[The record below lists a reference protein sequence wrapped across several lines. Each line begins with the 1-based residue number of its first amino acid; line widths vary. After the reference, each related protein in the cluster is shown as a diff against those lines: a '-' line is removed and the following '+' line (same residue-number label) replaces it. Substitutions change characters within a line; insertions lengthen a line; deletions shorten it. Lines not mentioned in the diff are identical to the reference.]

1 MGMGMMEVHLISGKG
16 LQAHDPLNK
25 PIDPYAEI
33 NFKGQERMSKVAK
46 NAGPNPLWDEKFK
59 FLAEY
64 PGSGGDFHILFKV
77 MDHDA
82 IDGDDYIGD
91 VKIDVKNLLAEG
103 VRKGKSEMPP
113 RMYHVLAHKIHFK
126 GEIEV
131 GVSFKLQGGGGC
143 GGCNPW
149 EN

>member
-1 MGMGMMEVHLISGKG
+1 MGMGMLEVHLISGKG

-33 NFKGQERMSKVAK
+33 NYKGQERMSKVAK
-46 NAGPNPLWDEKFK
+46 NAGPDPLWDEKFK

-64 PGSGGDFHILFKV
+64 PGSGGDFHIFFKV

-82 IDGDDYIGD
+82 IDDDDLIGE
-91 VKIDVKNLLAEG
+91 VKIDIKDLLAEG
-103 VRKGKSEMPP
+103 VRKGWSKIPP
-113 RMYHVLAHKIHFK
+113 RMYQVLLLNLYFK

-131 GVSFKLQGGGGC
+131 GVSFQRQG
-143 GGCNPW
+143 
-149 EN
+149 

>member
-1 MGMGMMEVHLISGKG
+1 MGMGMLEVHLISGKG

-25 PIDPYAEI
+25 PIDPYVDI
-33 NFKGQERMSKVAK
+33 NYKGQERMSGVAK
-46 NAGPNPLWDEKFK
+46 NGGPNPLWDEKFK

-91 VKIDVKNLLAEG
+91 VKIDVKDLLAEG
-103 VRKGKSEMPP
+103 VRKGWSEIPP